1 MLAMELLWQM
11 LGQVGTLL
19 YTPVFWLAVGL
30 VYLQTRRWAR
40 MRQAL
45 FQLRRETIAGR
56 VAATVAIGMVG
67 GLVASVL
74 LFLLGVSVDQVGLF
88 YVWAVALL
96 LMLFRQR
103 FFCFSY
109 AGGILALCN
118 VLWGW
123 PVLQSHQL
131 LLLIAILHCTE
142 AFLVLFS
149 GHLQA
154 VPIYLCDKQQ
164 RITGGFLLQ
173 MAWPLPL
180 VMLFTLD
187 NAVVQ
192 PQAGFLLLPEWWP
205 VLGGGHGSTLLY
217 ILVPVLA
224 ALGYSDLAVCHSLR
238 QKTRQSAMLLAIY
251 SVSLCL
257 LVWVTK
263 DNGLWML
270 LPALFA
276 PLGHE
281 AVILYGRR
289 QETGGV
295 SRFIAPERGVLVLDV
310 QHGSPAARAGLRSE
324 DWILQ
329 LDGAAVENRKHF
341 LSQQYLL
348 PQKAVVRYLRK
359 GKSRQ
364 CILRMGRWSQPGIIT
379 APDSQ
384 CDLYWSMVEDE
395 GIAKFLYKKLAKTL
409 KKV

>member
-11 LGQVGTLL
+11 LGQMGTLL

-30 VYLQTRRWAR
+30 VYLQTRRWAH

-67 GLVASVL
+67 GLFASVL
-74 LFLLGVSVDQVGLF
+74 LFLLGVSVDQIGLF

-103 FFCFSY
+103 FFCFAY

-131 LLLIAILHCTE
+131 LLLVAILHCTE
-142 AFLVLFS
+142 AFLVLCS

-192 PQAGFLLLPEWWP
+192 PQAGFLLLP
-205 VLGGGHGSTLLY
+205 
-217 ILVPVLA
+217 
-224 ALGYSDLAVCHSLR
+224 
-238 QKTRQSAMLLAIY
+238 
-251 SVSLCL
+251 
-257 LVWVTK
+257 
-263 DNGLWML
+263 
-270 LPALFA
+270 
-276 PLGHE
+276 
-281 AVILYGRR
+281 
-289 QETGGV
+289 
-295 SRFIAPERGVLVLDV
+295 
-310 QHGSPAARAGLRSE
+310 
-324 DWILQ
+324 
-329 LDGAAVENRKHF
+329 
-341 LSQQYLL
+341 
-348 PQKAVVRYLRK
+348 
-359 GKSRQ
+359 
-364 CILRMGRWSQPGIIT
+364 
-379 APDSQ
+379 
-384 CDLYWSMVEDE
+384 
-395 GIAKFLYKKLAKTL
+395 
-409 KKV
+409 